1 MAGLLIDSTL
11 CFLLSNPG
19 LPGIIAGNG
28 RGPSPTRLMPI
39 ISGLPQEVS
48 DGKVLKV
55 MVGYCRRENG
65 SLRVFSEELGVFSAA
80 PFIALIYNA
89 FH

>member
-1 MAGLLIDSTL
+1 
-11 CFLLSNPG
+11 
-19 LPGIIAGNG
+19 
-28 RGPSPTRLMPI
+28 MPI

-55 MVGYCRRENG
+55 MGGTVGGKLDHSGYSMKNWVSFQQHLFTG
-65 SLRVFSEELGVFSAA
+65 
-80 PFIALIYNA
+80 LIYNA